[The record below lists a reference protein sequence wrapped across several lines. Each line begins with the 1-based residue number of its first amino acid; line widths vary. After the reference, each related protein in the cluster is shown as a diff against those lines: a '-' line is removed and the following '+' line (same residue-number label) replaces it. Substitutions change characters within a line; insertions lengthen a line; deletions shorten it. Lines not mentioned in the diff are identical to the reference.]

1 MVVLR
6 KNRLI
11 FGFVAVLAAYPQKHA
26 FASDVTV
33 GAGLGSQY
41 SGLGFN
47 AGLPKGENLFLLSFG
62 VTAMG
67 AREDSGLASV
77 YGVGATWFSTG
88 AIPQEGDRH
97 ALGVYAGAIG
107 GRIEFRNNEV
117 IKKRSFYGGGLSY
130 SYFFNGLSNSG
141 WNLGLFLGAYTKDD
155 KWRGVAVPG
164 VGYQFYY

>member
-1 MVVLR
+1 MVISP

-11 FGFVAVLAAYPQKHA
+11 IGFLAVLATYPQKHV

-47 AGLPKGENLFLLSFG
+47 AGLKKWESLFLVSFG
-62 VTAMG
+62 ITAMG
-67 AREDSGLASV
+67 AREDSGLATV
-77 YGVGATWFSTG
+77 YGVGASWFSTG

-97 ALGVYAGAIG
+97 ALGVYAGSIG
-107 GRIEFRNNEV
+107 GRIEFLNNEV
-117 IKKRSFYGGGLSY
+117 IEKRSLYGGGLSY
-130 SYFFNGLSNSG
+130 GYFFNGLSNSG
-141 WNLGLFLGAYTKDD
+141 WNLGLFLGAYSKDD
-155 KWRGVAVPG
+155 EWHGVAAPG